1 MDAAE
6 AAESDGGGGV
16 GIDLSQEDGTITTTQ
31 PILDTIHQQQ
41 LQAHETVSTKQ
52 HLSGREN
59 HASTSFMISL
69 VAWLLAQYCKK
80 TRR

>member
-41 LQAHETVSTKQ
+41 LQAVKTVSTKQ
-52 HLSGREN
+52 HISGKGN
-59 HASTSFMISL
+59 HASTLFMIR
-69 VAWLLAQYCKK
+69 LLNISSNEKAL
-80 TRR
+80 